1 MFAQGNALMGPL
13 FPFAYGIIVLC
24 IFFLLDLWTI
34 RRAATTSLATLGM
47 LQIWNV
53 FNSSISYE
61 ALHTALYFIFR
72 NWEQMILIYLLVY
85 GFSRLFVRERH
96 RPVAALDA
104 PEWLRA

>member
-1 MFAQGNALMGPL
+1 MGPL

-24 IFFLLDLWTI
+24 IFFLLDLWTV
-34 RRAATTSLATLGM
+34 RQSAATSLATLGM

-61 ALHTALYFIFR
+61 AVHTALYFIFR
-72 NWEQMILIYLLVY
+72 NWEQMVLIYVLVF
-85 GFSRLFVRERH
+85 GFVRLIVRDR
-96 RPVAALDA
+96 RPSTAALDA